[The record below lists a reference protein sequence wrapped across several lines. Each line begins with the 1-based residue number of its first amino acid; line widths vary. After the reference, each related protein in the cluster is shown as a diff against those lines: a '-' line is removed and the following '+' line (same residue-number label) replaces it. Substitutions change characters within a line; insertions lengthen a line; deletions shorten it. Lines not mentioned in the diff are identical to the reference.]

1 MLTPSFADGL
11 EDGPEGEIRGQI
23 RGRPGRCKSYRKLA
37 ALQKWRKDLA
47 AGRRRLELAAR
58 YPDLPAQAWSNLGEP
73 GAGLVTGKGAR
84 ALREWLASLG
94 KLADAALKR

>member
-1 MLTPSFADGL
+1 MLTPSSADVL
-11 EDGPEGEIRGQI
+11 EDGPESGIKGQI
-23 RGRPGRCKSYRKLA
+23 RGRPGRGKSYRKLA
-37 ALQKWRKDLA
+37 AWQKWWKELA

-58 YPDLPAQAWSNLGEP
+58 YPDLPAQVWSNLGEP

-94 KLADAALKR
+94 KLADATLKR